1 MKIRIIFFLFLTIFC
16 LPSFATH
23 NRAGEITY
31 KRIAPF
37 TQTIPGVG
45 TFPVYTYSITVTKYT
60 NHDFSSSSQIADR
73 CVDTVYFGDGQ
84 RGEAQRVNGGTTLCN
99 NCNNCGEILLN
110 TPPYIVKKNVYVI
123 VHTYPGSG
131 SYVIRSFDPN
141 RNGGVINI
149 PNSID
154 QPFYIETLLIINN
167 FTGANS
173 SPEFKYA
180 PIDRACIDKCFYH
193 NPGAYDSDGDSLSYE
208 ISTSRGEN
216 GQTVP
221 GYTFPDPGPG
231 GIYGIN
237 PVTGL
242 LTWCKPQAS
251 GEYNLAFIVKEWRKN
266 TSGVYILIGYV
277 LRDMQ
282 VVVGTCPN
290 NDPPFITPPIDT
302 CVIAGATISKNIYF
316 GDPNIPT
323 ALNPFINSV
332 TLQGNGGAF
341 SGPIPPATLSN
352 TLLTITN
359 SSPTNTANAVFTWN
373 TNCSHIRLQPY
384 QTVFKAEDNGQ
395 PGITPLIKLVNFA
408 TYNIR
413 VIPPSVQNVTAVPMG
428 SSINI
433 SWSLSLCN
441 PTNNPITSYKV
452 YRKNDCS
459 PFIPDPC
466 ETGAPTS
473 SGFSFIG
480 QTTPTVSAF
489 LDNNGGNG
497 LTVGQDYSYLV
508 IAVYRD
514 GSQSYGSSQV
524 CAKLKRDIPVL
535 LNADILSTSTT
546 TGSVFVRWEK
556 PLTNTGNLD
565 TLVFTGPYQFN
576 LKHRQGASGTFTTIF
591 NSTSP
596 YFLNLAT
603 QYTHSAVNTVDTH
616 AEYIVEFIAGTVT
629 VGSSQRATSIFLTP
643 TPADRRI
650 DLSWAAT
657 TPWNN
662 YNYTI
667 YRKNPSSA
675 TFSVIATTSLTT
687 YSDTT
692 NIVNSNSTRN
702 YVYCYK
708 VLGEGQY
715 SDPSITKPL
724 LNNSQEVCATAKDLT
739 LPCTPTIS
747 INADCPTG
755 LVEVSWTNVKATCS
769 DDVIKYYLFYKPTVD
784 EPYQQISTLAPA
796 TSTTFV
802 YDGLDLISG
811 CYAIQSV
818 DSSNNVS
825 PMSPDF
831 CIDNCPEFELPNIV
845 TLNGDGV
852 NDFFKAI
859 KVRQIKEIDLVIFD
873 RWGNLVYKTKDPY
886 FKWDGTSLQSKQ
898 QVSEGTFFYIC
909 DVFEPR
915 LKGIIKRTLKGYM
928 QVVK

>member
-1 MKIRIIFFLFLTIFC
+1 MKIRIIFFLFLIIFC

-31 KRIAPF
+31 KRIPPF
-37 TQTIPGVG
+37 TQNIPGVG
-45 TFPVYTYSITVTKYT
+45 TFPVYTYSITITKYT
-60 NHDFSSSSQIADR
+60 NHDFSSNSQIADR

-84 RGEAQRVNGGTTLCN
+84 SGEAPRVNGGTTLCN
-99 NCNNCGEILLN
+99 NCNNCGEIILN

-123 VHTYPGSG
+123 VHTFPGSG
-131 SYVIRSFDPN
+131 SYLIRSFDPN

-221 GYTFPDPGPG
+221 GYSYPDPGPG
-231 GIYGIN
+231 GTYGIN

-266 TSGVYILIGYV
+266 TSGIYVLIGYV

-282 VVVGTCPN
+282 VVVGSCPN
-290 NDPPFITPPIDT
+290 NDPPFVATPIDT
-302 CVIAGATISKNIYF
+302 CVEAGSALVKNIIYS
-316 GDPNIPT
+316 DPNYPT
-323 ALNPFINSV
+323 TANPFTSIV

-341 SGPIPPATLSN
+341 SGPSPVATLSN
-352 TLLTITN
+352 LSHVITSSLTT
-359 SSPTNTANAVFTWN
+359 TATAIFTWSTSCN
-373 TNCSHIRLQPY
+373 HIRLQPY

-395 PGITPLIKLVNFA
+395 PASPPIKLVYFE

-413 VIPPSVQNVTAVPMG
+413 VVPPAVQNVTAVPMG
-428 SSINI
+428 SAINV
-433 SWSLSLCN
+433 SWSLSSCS
-441 PTNNPITSYKV
+441 PTNNPIIAYKV

-459 PFIPDPC
+459 PFINDPC
-466 ETGAPTS
+466 ETGIDPS
-473 SGFSFIG
+473 SGFAYIG
-480 QTTPTVSAF
+480 QTTPTLSVF
-489 LDNNGGNG
+489 LDNNGGSG
-497 LTVGQDYSYLV
+497 LTVGQDYSYLI
-508 IAVYRD
+508 IAVYKD
-514 GSQSYGSSQV
+514 GSQSFGSSQV

-535 LNADILSTSTT
+535 LNVDILSTSATA
-546 TGSVFVRWEK
+546 GSVFVRWSK

-565 TLVFTGPYQFN
+565 TTSLTGPYQYN
-576 LKHRQGASGTFTTIF
+576 LKHRYNSSGTYTTVFTD
-591 NSTSP
+591 SSP
-596 YFLNLAT
+596 YFLALDTQFVHAGINTDAT
-603 QYTHSAVNTVDTH
+603 NEEYT
-616 AEYIVEFIAGTVT
+616 VEFIAGTTT
-629 VGSSQRATSIFLTP
+629 VGTSQRATSIFLTP
-643 TPADRRI
+643 APGDRHI
-650 DLSWAAT
+650 NLSWASS

-662 YNYTI
+662 YKYTV
-667 YRKNPSSA
+667 YRKDPASA
-675 TFSVIATTSLTT
+675 TFTAIATTSLNA
-687 YSDTT
+687 YDDTT

-702 YVYCYK
+702 YIYCYR
-708 VLGEGQY
+708 VLGEGKY
-715 SDPSITKPL
+715 SDPSIYKPL
-724 LNNSQEVCATAKDLT
+724 LNNSQEICATAKDLT
-739 LPCTPTIS
+739 LPCTPTLS

-755 LVEVSWTNVKATCS
+755 LVELQWTNVRATCS

-784 EPYQQISTLAPA
+784 YAYQQIAALAGGSST
-796 TSTTFV
+796 V
-802 YDGLDLISG
+802 YVIDGLELISG
-811 CYAIQSV
+811 CYAVQSV

-825 PMSPDF
+825 PLSPDF
-831 CIDNCPEFELPNIV
+831 CIDNCPEFELPNII

-852 NDFFKAI
+852 NDFYKAI

-886 FKWDGTSLQSKQ
+886 FRWDGTSLQSKQ
-898 QVSEGTFFYIC
+898 LVSEGTFFYIC

-915 LKGIIKRTLKGYM
+915 LKGIVKRTLKGYM